1 MYELAYYLQWW
12 FSLQSKH
19 TYLITCQVRLGKIL
33 DVSFSLFDLVQLSLA
48 GQSMCRMSK
57 QLVGSTAHVQ
67 FMGGVMSNL
76 SSYQQLVGLQLF
88 LCLNLIGK
96 YAWLVAC
103 PQVCFYTQT
112 SKDIELLIIIC
123 WVHISFI
130 KLRIYNARGH
140 CRFFT
145 S

>member
-1 MYELAYYLQWW
+1 MFRPAEETRLLYYM
-12 FSLQSKH
+12 SSK
-19 TYLITCQVRLGKIL
+19 IGWKL
-33 DVSFSLFDLVQLSLA
+33 DVSFSFIDLVQLSLA
-48 GQSMCRMSK
+48 GQSMCRMFK

-76 SSYQQLVGLQLF
+76 SSYPQLVGLQPF
-88 LCLNLIGK
+88 LSLNLIGK

>member
-1 MYELAYYLQWW
+1 MMFRPAKETRLLYYM
-12 FSLQSKH
+12 SSK
-19 TYLITCQVRLGKIL
+19 IGWKL
-33 DVSFSLFDLVQLSLA
+33 DVSFSFIDLVQLSLA
-48 GQSMCRMSK
+48 GQSMCRMFK

-76 SSYQQLVGLQLF
+76 SSYPQLVGLQPF
-88 LCLNLIGK
+88 LSLNLIGK

-112 SKDIELLIIIC
+112 SKDIELLIIC

-130 KLRIYNARGH
+130 KLQIYDAQWH